1 MNAMTL
7 RGRTAL
13 LLGAVVASAAGLF
26 AWKSLVADD
35 ASDKATMLK
44 GMVLP
49 EFDERG
55 ALLRPEHFETWTFVG
70 TSLGITYST
79 DPPAKG
85 PGDFHNVYVQP
96 EAFKYYVKYGEFPEK
111 TLFVM
116 TNSPA
121 SRKEGPDLIN
131 GRGHFAGKATGLEVS
146 VKDSERFDE
155 SWAYFLFKTAGSRRA
170 AKALPTGTCYDC
182 HAEHAAVDNVFT
194 QFYSVLEEAREQQ
207 KSK

>member
-1 MNAMTL
+1 MTSQRL
-7 RGRTAL
+7 RQGPASFL
-13 LLGAVVASAAGLF
+13 SFLSLGLMMLAA
-26 AWKSLVADD
+26 WNTSEADE
-35 ASDKATMLK
+35 ASDKASLLK
-44 GMVLP
+44 GMILP
-49 EFDERG
+49 EYDERG
-55 ALLRPEHFETWTFVG
+55 ALLRPENFETRTFVG

-85 PGDFHNVYVQP
+85 PGDFHNVYIQP

-121 SRKEGPDLIN
+121 SRKAGPDLIN

-146 VKDSERFDE
+146 VKDSNRFDE
-155 SWAYFLFKTAGSRRA
+155 SWAYFLFKTAGPRRA

-182 HAEHAAVDNVFT
+182 HAEHGADDNVFT
-194 QFYSVLEEAREQQ
+194 QFYPVLEEARKKE